1 VTEKTA
7 LFNYPS
13 FIVKLLMRIGFLVFL
28 LPMAEKAKGG
38 KRFVGRPPDKFAVD
52 GLEHNIGFHLG
63 KDIMTGKAAQF
74 PFIEGKC
81 LGHGFFHA
89 FRKGDAHRVHIG
101 ARKLSRMTAVAELNG
116 VAVKPERRLFALG
129 IVFEVTFGTV
139 FTGPVGIDYFLICF
153 TGRSIG

>member
-1 VTEKTA
+1 VTEKTT
-7 LFNYPS
+7 LLNNVSPF
-13 FIVKLLMRIGFLVFL
+13 VKLLMGIGFLILFL
-28 LPMAEKAKGG
+28 LMAEKAKRG
-38 KRFVGRPPDKFAVD
+38 KHFIGRSPDKFRIG
-52 GLEHNIGFHLG
+52 GLEHKILFHLG
-63 KDIMTGKAAQF
+63 KDIMTGKTAQF
-74 PFIEGKC
+74 PVIKGKR